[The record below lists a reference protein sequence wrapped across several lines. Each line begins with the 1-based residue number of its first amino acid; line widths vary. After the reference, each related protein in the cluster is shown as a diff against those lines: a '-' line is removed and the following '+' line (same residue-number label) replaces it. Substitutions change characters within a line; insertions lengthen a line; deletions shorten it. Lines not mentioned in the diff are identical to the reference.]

1 VQNSA
6 LYKTYKAY
14 LMGVPWKT
22 KEKKSSKEGKQR
34 KIPLKAF
41 KIPAQ
46 ADLIR
51 GR

>member
-1 VQNSA
+1 M
-6 LYKTYKAY
+6 YKTYKAY

-22 KEKKSSKEGKQR
+22 KEKKIVQR
-34 KIPLKAF
+34 RQAKKNTF
-41 KIPAQ
+41 KILAQ